1 MLGMSHGADPPCC
14 VNIKFFIMAVEYTAR
29 TAENQRVCI
38 ALSQKRRVMFF
49 VCSPIT
55 ETAMHIYQMKT
66 SQKCEGL
73 LLACIFIYILQDEIS
88 TGVVSTINRKE
99 KSVHNKAYRQQ
110 SHRLKVTTKQNDCV

>member
-14 VNIKFFIMAVEYTAR
+14 VNIKFFIMALEYTAR

-38 ALSQKRRVMFF
+38 ALSQKRRAMFF

-55 ETAMHIYQMKT
+55 ETAMHIYQMTT

-73 LLACIFIYILQDEIS
+73 LLACIYISYKMKISLVLLALS
-88 TGVVSTINRKE
+88 TGKKRVYITKPTDNR
-99 KSVHNKAYRQQ
+99 VIG
-110 SHRLKVTTKQNDCV
+110 